1 MDLRFYFI
9 KKKKHK
15 TKKERNSIFFVAHST
30 PLINSDTT
38 IEYLD
43 KLMKKLPNAIKPID
57 ICCHYF
63 DYENFK
69 PMEQLGYNVLT
80 LVKYLIMIIL
90 KNFMI

>member
-1 MDLRFYFI
+1 
-9 KKKKHK
+9 
-15 TKKERNSIFFVAHST
+15 
-30 PLINSDTT
+30 
-38 IEYLD
+38 
-43 KLMKKLPNAIKPID
+43 MKKLPNAIKPID

-90 KNFMI
+90 KFYDIISKYSLAASNQLGSYTLYSIDLNIPFYLVDEAHFY